1 MTEKLISRFERT
13 IAPQLT
19 PDERLLDV
27 AVIQPVAGVRGS
39 VEPAGVMA
47 ETLVLRVGAMGGGT
61 TSLADRFPAER
72 PFGVSQRVLW
82 VSDRRVGLTGT
93 RGGREPGALL
103 WAVPRAWVVRV
114 ERRPRVQ
121 TMTRFRL
128 HFADG
133 SFVAAL
139 TMRRRTVESLADL
152 LGR

>member
-1 MTEKLISRFERT
+1 MTEKLISRYGRT
-13 IAPQLT
+13 IEPQLT

-39 VEPAGVMA
+39 VGPSAVMA
-47 ETLVLRVGAMGGGT
+47 EALVRRVGAMGGGT
-61 TSLADRFPAER
+61 ASLADRFPAER
-72 PFGVSQRVLW
+72 PFGVLQRVLW
-82 VSDRRVGLTGT
+82 VSDRRVGFTGS
-93 RGGREPGALL
+93 RGSREPGVLL
-103 WAVPRAWVVRV
+103 WSVPRAWVVRV

-121 TMTRFRL
+121 AMARFRL